1 MAETVV
7 DSKKW
12 DLCNM
17 PPAKDAAV
25 GEYFY
30 DLFDIAYKERL
41 RLNLEERWHENH
53 KLFKGIHWNN
63 LNPQF
68 MRDRNK
74 VTANLFFANVT
85 RTVANITARQP
96 TAEVKSMDGIEDGSD
111 KLLSNKLQ
119 LWWNETE
126 QSNSLTRSVTG
137 NEIYGTCVE
146 KGVWSNATRK
156 PDILTLDIFS
166 WLPCP
171 GYFEDIND
179 MPYMCHF
186 YPMAIEEIA
195 KKYNVKKEDIQ
206 PDDVYSIMGE
216 EREDNTP
223 VPSGT
228 HSGSANFPGNY
239 SSTSHPVTLT
249 RMREARALVIEIW
262 CRDYTT
268 EKIVVSSPE
277 LDEVTGAPVVLDDQ
291 QVSEVE
297 EVGDQGIYPGG
308 IRLVTVTNR
317 GKLVL
322 SDVPNP
328 NINPGLPREVTDNSF
343 LCNNYPFWK
352 ANSYEDP
359 SSMWGFS
366 AAEQVGDINKKI
378 DELLSRIADYMA
390 KCLMPPLIVPL
401 DTGITEQM
409 IRQRA
414 GLVLQPRTS
423 FSANGIKYLQ
433 VPNLPQDFFQ
443 LLELY
448 VKFFDRIS
456 QIEDADRGDVPNR
469 VVSGAAIA
477 ALQERGAVMMRSK
490 IRATDY
496 LVRQRGRAAISL
508 YQNFGINPE
517 LVDLQEGPA
526 MFKGI
531 DHAGRRF
538 DYLVESGSTVHK
550 TQLQVQEQAV
560 ELYKLS
566 AIDRQAL
573 LETLNFPRWKE
584 IVERVGEGQLN
595 MAMQVLVQA
604 GLPQEM
610 ASYLTQFLMQNQG
623 GPGNRP
629 AANPA
634 DPNVNQDSR
643 TLPPAMAK
651 TEQGTTIQ

>member
-604 GLPQEM
+604 GLPQ
-610 ASYLTQFLMQNQG
+610 FLMQNQG

>member
-1 MAETVV
+1 
-7 DSKKW
+7 
-12 DLCNM
+12 
-17 PPAKDAAV
+17 
-25 GEYFY
+25 
-30 DLFDIAYKERL
+30 
-41 RLNLEERWHENH
+41 
-53 KLFKGIHWNN
+53 
-63 LNPQF
+63 
-68 MRDRNK
+68 
-74 VTANLFFANVT
+74 
-85 RTVANITARQP
+85 
-96 TAEVKSMDGIEDGSD
+96 
-111 KLLSNKLQ
+111 
-119 LWWNETE
+119 
-126 QSNSLTRSVTG
+126 
-137 NEIYGTCVE
+137 
-146 KGVWSNATRK
+146 
-156 PDILTLDIFS
+156 
-166 WLPCP
+166 
-171 GYFEDIND
+171 
-179 MPYMCHF
+179 
-186 YPMAIEEIA
+186 
-195 KKYNVKKEDIQ
+195 
-206 PDDVYSIMGE
+206 
-216 EREDNTP
+216 
-223 VPSGT
+223 
-228 HSGSANFPGNY
+228 
-239 SSTSHPVTLT
+239 
-249 RMREARALVIEIW
+249 
-262 CRDYTT
+262 
-268 EKIVVSSPE
+268 
-277 LDEVTGAPVVLDDQ
+277 
-291 QVSEVE
+291 
-297 EVGDQGIYPGG
+297 
-308 IRLVTVTNR
+308 
-317 GKLVL
+317 
-322 SDVPNP
+322 
-328 NINPGLPREVTDNSF
+328 
-343 LCNNYPFWK
+343 
-352 ANSYEDP
+352 
-359 SSMWGFS
+359 
-366 AAEQVGDINKKI
+366 
-378 DELLSRIADYMA
+378 
-390 KCLMPPLIVPL
+390 
-401 DTGITEQM
+401 M